1 MSEDENWSVSCVE
14 TNDWMPSP
22 EELDA
27 AYTAMENGTYTLELN
42 WKNPGRRAPSPV
54 KKDEPKVS
62 EVAEKESSTK
72 NKEFDFMDD
81 VAPAQMRVRGQ
92 NSGPKG
98 SAKKKTTNF
107 AGVLDQM
114 KKHGRLTQPK
124 DTSGA

>member
-27 AYTAMENGTYTLELN
+27 AYSAMENGTYTLELT
-42 WKNPGRRAPSPV
+42 WKNPGRRAPSTRE
-54 KKDEPKVS
+54 KGRTES
-62 EVAEKESSTK
+62 ERSGGQESSSK

-124 DTSGA
+124 DSSGA